1 MSAGSNQIAD
11 AGQQFV
17 FVERFGEVIVCAR
30 IQTLDARLGPGPGG
44 QEDHRDRAQC
54 LITANRFQ
62 QIIPAHPGHHGIRE
76 DQIRA
81 QGFGLLQ
88 ALGPILGQG
97 DAVLTVQH
105 PLHIGSHVRVILGH
119 EHQGKSAGR
128 GRRGDHRSIPFFTGL
143 MDEREQGDL
152 LVLDRHQVG
161 KAGSPARQGDR
172 EGRTL
177 AKLALHRDPSPVEVH
192 NLFDQ
197 CQADPGPL
205 VAARSASF
213 HLSEAVKDPFQLI
226 VRDADP
232 VVFDLQLDPVFI
244 RAQPHPHLPLLWIAE
259 LEGVGEQ
266 VIEDLLH
273 LERVGCNRDRL
284 LHPSGMDTAPCTRV
298 KVGRDAPDDG
308 SEIDASLLQ
317 FRAPALKL
325 GQVQQFVDEKQ
336 EPGRIPQARLNQ
348 LPALRGWRKFEESLV
363 RAQAERQ
370 RGAELMTDIGEKLR
384 L

>member
-1 MSAGSNQIAD
+1 M
-11 AGQQFV
+11 
-17 FVERFGEVIVCAR
+17 
-30 IQTLDARLGPGPGG
+30 
-44 QEDHRDRAQC
+44 
-54 LITANRFQ
+54 
-62 QIIPAHPGHHGIRE
+62 
-76 DQIRA
+76 
-81 QGFGLLQ
+81 
-88 ALGPILGQG
+88 
-97 DAVLTVQH
+97 
-105 PLHIGSHVRVILGH
+105 
-119 EHQGKSAGR
+119 
-128 GRRGDHRSIPFFTGL
+128 
-143 MDEREQGDL
+143 
-152 LVLDRHQVG
+152 
-161 KAGSPARQGDR
+161 
-172 EGRTL
+172 
-177 AKLALHRDPSPVEVH
+177 EVH

-197 CQADPGPL
+197 CQTDPGPL
-205 VAARSASF
+205 VAARRASF

-232 VVFDLQLDPVFI
+232 VVFDLQLDRVFI

-348 LPALRGWRKFEESLV
+348 LPALRGRRQFEQSLV

-384 L
+384 R

>member
-1 MSAGSNQIAD
+1 MSALSSVTSTKGSRLD
-11 AGQQFV
+11 EAG
-17 FVERFGEVIVCAR
+17 EGTAARSRFSRLSRTAGISGTSSSSTVTMSAMLAPPRGKVIV
-30 IQTLDARLGPGPGG
+30 
-44 QEDHRDRAQC
+44 
-54 LITANRFQ
+54 
-62 QIIPAHPGHHGIRE
+62 
-76 DQIRA
+76 
-81 QGFGLLQ
+81 
-88 ALGPILGQG
+88 
-97 DAVLTVQH
+97 
-105 PLHIGSHVRVILGH
+105 
-119 EHQGKSAGR
+119 
-128 GRRGDHRSIPFFTGL
+128 
-143 MDEREQGDL
+143 
-152 LVLDRHQVG
+152 
-161 KAGSPARQGDR
+161 
-172 EGRTL
+172 
-177 AKLALHRDPSPVEVH
+177 EVD

-197 CQADPGPL
+197 CQTDPGPL
-205 VAARSASF
+205 VAARRASF

-232 VVFDLQLDPVFI
+232 VVFDLQLDRVFI

-348 LPALRGWRKFEESLV
+348 LPALRGWRKLEESLV

-384 L
+384 LQPIQFQELLVGGLQF